1 MESIPY
7 DKRSGKI
14 WFNGAPINWS
24 EVKIHVLSHGLH
36 YASCVFE
43 GERVYDGE
51 IFKLEEHT
59 ERLFHSASRM
69 GFKISY
75 TPELLNGACK
85 EIIAI
90 QKVKN
95 GYVRPIAWR
104 GSEMMA
110 ISAQQTKIHVA
121 IAAWEWGSYFDPNL
135 KLKGIKL
142 DICKWRRPDPD
153 TIPWDTKAS
162 GLYMI
167 CTLSKHEAEKKGFTD
182 SLMLDYQGNVAEA
195 TGANIFFKNKSG
207 ELHTPIPD
215 SFLNGITRRCVI
227 DIAKS
232 KGIKIVERK
241 IKPEEMTNFVG
252 CFLTG
257 TAAEVTPVS
266 QIDKY
271 KFTVCNVIK
280 DLSESYQDLVRKK
293 GISIIYQQNN
303 LLSDFT
309 ALENVTIPLV
319 ANGYNWKDA
328 TKKASKILSLVNLSK
343 RLNHFS
349 TELSGGEQQ
358 RVAVAR
364 ALVTE
369 PDLILA
375 DEPTGSLDRK
385 TANEIFSLFSKLK
398 SKNRAILYATHNR
411 ELANKADYKL
421 NILDGNITRKNA

>member
-1 MESIPY
+1 MESIPF

-14 WFNGAPINWS
+14 WFNGTPINWAD
-24 EVKIHVLSHGLH
+24 VKIHVLSHGLH

-59 ERLFHSASRM
+59 ERLFHSATRL
-69 GFKISY
+69 GFKIPYSQKI
-75 TPELLNGACK
+75 LNNSCK
-85 EIIAI
+85 EIVAI

-110 ISAQQTKIHVA
+110 ISAQKTKIHVA
-121 IAAWEWGSYFDPNL
+121 IAAWDWGSYFDPNL

-142 DICKWRRPDPD
+142 NISKWRRPAPD

-167 CTLSKHEAEKKGFTD
+167 CTLSKHEAEQKGFTD

-195 TGANIFFKNKSG
+195 TGANVFFKYDN

-215 SFLNGITRRCVI
+215 SFLNGITRRCI
-227 DIAKS
+227 IEIAKS
-232 KGIKIVERK
+232 KKIKIVERK
-241 IKPEEMTNFVG
+241 IKPEELSKFSG

-271 KFTVCNVIK
+271 NFKVCDVIK
-280 DLSESYQDLVRKK
+280 DLSESYQNLVRKK
-293 GISIIYQQNN
+293 
-303 LLSDFT
+303 T
-309 ALENVTIPLV
+309 A
-319 ANGYNWKDA
+319 A
-328 TKKASKILSLVNLSK
+328 
-343 RLNHFS
+343 
-349 TELSGGEQQ
+349 
-358 RVAVAR
+358 
-364 ALVTE
+364 
-369 PDLILA
+369 
-375 DEPTGSLDRK
+375 
-385 TANEIFSLFSKLK
+385 
-398 SKNRAILYATHNR
+398 
-411 ELANKADYKL
+411 
-421 NILDGNITRKNA
+421 